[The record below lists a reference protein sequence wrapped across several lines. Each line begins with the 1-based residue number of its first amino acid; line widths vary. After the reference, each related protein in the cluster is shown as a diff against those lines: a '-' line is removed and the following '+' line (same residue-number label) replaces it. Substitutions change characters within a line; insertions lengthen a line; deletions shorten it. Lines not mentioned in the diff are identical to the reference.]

1 MGDLGLPQQSEG
13 ALDNT
18 HRCADLSAIGR
29 LPGRSPE
36 VRPVQLV
43 GTIEEVDSHETDPKQ
58 DQTGDPWKHVGER
71 WAGIRDELRSKYR
84 DVAGEDGP
92 SEDQVREALNTL
104 GGAAQR
110 LVESVGDA
118 ARDPEMRG
126 KLKEVAASLVT
137 ALGRT
142 FEDLGD
148 ELKRPR
154 AED

>member
-1 MGDLGLPQQSEG
+1 M
-13 ALDNT
+13 
-18 HRCADLSAIGR
+18 
-29 LPGRSPE
+29 
-36 VRPVQLV
+36 
-43 GTIEEVDSHETDPKQ
+43 
-58 DQTGDPWKHVGER
+58 GER